1 MNMKKIIWAG
11 LSVLLMP
18 CGLQAQDI
26 ETHVTVH
33 AGETALETLLTEEQ
47 KQSVTHLTVTGT
59 LREEDYA
66 FLRNKLYP
74 LLDTLN
80 LRAADIDSL
89 PDISSEVLREPNYN
103 KIHLILPMSIEHIG
117 TNFLSQFS
125 SYYSLEVT
133 GKFPT
138 FGECTDSPQP
148 SNRTKVALSDDNFS
162 YETILY
168 KRPNWMT
175 ESYYS
180 SIYSSDGDIFYYMNM
195 DADGEYA
202 IKEGTR
208 IIHETAFRNL
218 SLPTFTLILPESLDS
233 IGDYA
238 FERTQCPVS
247 TGYYDIGAEIV
258 CYATEPPK
266 LGQDVFK
273 RSVLEQSLL
282 YVPQVSIEK
291 YKNTE
296 GWNQAPEICA
306 IETHGDLP
314 PSRISTQICE
324 SKVSIT
330 PMTDYYELNFSQKP
344 LYIETYSTSGMLLT
358 KQTTTSSFLYI
369 ERKRLASPYTIVR
382 VYFANQATE
391 AFKLIP

>member
-1 MNMKKIIWAG
+1 MKKTLLAI
-11 LSVLLMP
+11 LSAMLLP
-18 CGLQAQDI
+18 CGLQAQDT

-33 AGETALETLLTEEQ
+33 AGEAALETLLTEEQ
-47 KQSVTHLTVTGT
+47 KQSVTNLTVTGT
-59 LREEDYA
+59 LLEEDYA

-80 LRAADIDSL
+80 LRAADIDTLPNISL
-89 PDISSEVLREPNYN
+89 EVLREPNYN
-103 KIHLILPMSIEHIG
+103 KIHLILPISIEHIG

-138 FGECTDSPQP
+138 FGKCTDSPQP
-148 SNRTKVALSDDNFS
+148 SDRTKVALSDDNFS

-202 IKEGTR
+202 IKEGTK

-218 SLPTFTLILPESLDS
+218 SLPTFTLILPASLDS

-238 FERTQCPVS
+238 FERTQCPAS
-247 TGYYDIGAEIV
+247 TGYYDIGAEVV
-258 CYATEPPK
+258 CYAIEPPK
-266 LGQDVFK
+266 LGKDVFK
-273 RSVLEQSLL
+273 ESVLEQSLL

-296 GWNQAPEICA
+296 GWNQAPEIRA

-314 PSRISTQICE
+314 PSRISTQTCE
-324 SKVSIT
+324 SKVSIK
-330 PMTDYYELNFSQKP
+330 PMTDYYELDFSQEP
-344 LYIETYSTSGMLLT
+344 LYIKTYSTSGMLPT
-358 KQTTTSSFLYI
+358 KQTTTSSSMSI
-369 ERKRLASPYTIVR
+369 DRKRLASPYTIVR
-382 VYFANQATE
+382 VYFANHTTE
-391 AFKLIP
+391 TIKLIP

>member
-1 MNMKKIIWAG
+1 M
-11 LSVLLMP
+11 LRYRT
-18 CGLQAQDI
+18 AQI
-26 ETHVTVH
+26 
-33 AGETALETLLTEEQ
+33 
-47 KQSVTHLTVTGT
+47 
-59 LREEDYA
+59 
-66 FLRNKLYP
+66 
-74 LLDTLN
+74 
-80 LRAADIDSL
+80 
-89 PDISSEVLREPNYN
+89 
-103 KIHLILPMSIEHIG
+103 
-117 TNFLSQFS
+117 
-125 SYYSLEVT
+125 
-133 GKFPT
+133 
-138 FGECTDSPQP
+138 
-148 SNRTKVALSDDNFS
+148 
-162 YETILY
+162 
-168 KRPNWMT
+168 
-175 ESYYS
+175 
-180 SIYSSDGDIFYYMNM
+180 
-195 DADGEYA
+195 
-202 IKEGTR
+202 
-208 IIHETAFRNL
+208 
-218 SLPTFTLILPESLDS
+218 
-233 IGDYA
+233 
-238 FERTQCPVS
+238 
-247 TGYYDIGAEIV
+247 
-258 CYATEPPK
+258 
-266 LGQDVFK
+266 GQDVFK